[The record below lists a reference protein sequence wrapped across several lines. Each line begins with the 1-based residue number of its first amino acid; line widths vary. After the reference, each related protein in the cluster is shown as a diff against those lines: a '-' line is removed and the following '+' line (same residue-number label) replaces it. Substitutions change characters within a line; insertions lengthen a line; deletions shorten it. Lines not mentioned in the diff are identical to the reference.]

1 MWKRFL
7 NAYKFYRTNY
17 SLLGA
22 KMDKWKC
29 TKCNYIFAGRECP
42 KICPNCGHKT
52 EFEFFEDLIPPFTRL
67 YDE

>member
-1 MWKRFL
+1 
-7 NAYKFYRTNY
+7 
-17 SLLGA
+17 
-22 KMDKWKC
+22 MDKWKC